1 MLFRIVR
8 RFIGPYLGTVAL
20 VVVLQIIQTVAA
32 LTLPDLNAT
41 ILDRGVLT
49 GDIPLVWRYGGIML
63 AVAAVQLVATIG
75 AVRLGADVA
84 MAVGR
89 DIRTAVFS
97 RVQRFSTAEVARF
110 GAPSLVTRSTNDVQ
124 QIQMLCHMT
133 FTLIVM
139 APIMMVGGVFMAIR
153 QDAGLS
159 VLLAVAVPLLMLVLG
174 VVMFL
179 MRPWFQEVQRRLDRI
194 NLVMRE
200 QVTGVRVIRAFVR
213 EPAERRRF
221 DTASRELFGLSVNIG
236 RTMALTFPVVQLIIT
251 ASSVAVVWFGAGR
264 IESGEMQVGQMVAFL
279 TYLMQIFM
287 SVMFAM
293 MMFMMVPRAEVC
305 AGRVEEVLAVTP
317 AIAAPADPTPLP
329 ARADPGRPGGP
340 RSPAGRGLHV
350 RAAGLT
356 FGYPGADEPVLQ
368 DLDFTAPAG
377 STTAIIGSTGAGK
390 STFLNLVPRLL
401 DVTGGALLVGG
412 VDVREVDLTE
422 LRSRIAMV
430 PQTAYLFGGTLRHS
444 LSLGHEDAT
453 EDEIWAALE
462 VAQARDFVEAMPDG
476 LDALVEPG
484 GRNFSGGQ
492 RQRLAITRAL
502 LRPADIY
509 LFDDCFSALD
519 VATDARLRAALPRAT
534 ASATSIVV
542 AQRVSTVRDADQIV
556 VLDAGR
562 VVGLG
567 SHEQLMADCPT
578 YVEIVLSQMSMEEA
592 A

>member
-1 MLFRIVR
+1 MLLRIVR
-8 RFIGPYLGTVAL
+8 RFAGPYLGLIAL
-20 VVVLQIIQTVAA
+20 IIVLQVAQTIAA

-41 ILDRGVLT
+41 ILDEGVLA

-63 AVAAVQLVATIG
+63 AVATVQLIASIL
-75 AVRLGADVA
+75 AVRSGANVA
-84 MAVGR
+84 MAMGR
-89 DIRTAVFS
+89 DIRSSVFS

-110 GAPSLVTRSTNDVQ
+110 GAPSLVTRSSNDVQ
-124 QIQMLCHMT
+124 QIQMLFNMT

-153 QDAGLS
+153 QDARLS
-159 VLLAVAVPLLMLVLG
+159 VLLTVSVPLLMVVLG

-179 MRPWFQEVQRRLDRI
+179 LRPWFQEVQRRLDRI

-221 DTASRELFGLSVNIG
+221 DTASLELFGLSVKIG
-236 RTMALTFPVVQLIIT
+236 RTMAVAFPVVQLIIT
-251 ASSVAVVWFGAGR
+251 ASSVAVVWFGAAR
-264 IESGEMQVGQMVAFL
+264 IEAGDMQVGQMVAFL
-279 TYLMQIFM
+279 SYLMQIFM

-305 AGRVEEVLAVTP
+305 AGRIEEVLQVTP
-317 AIAAPADPTPLP
+317 SIADPAEPEALP
-329 ARADPGRPGGP
+329 SRDA
-340 RSPAGRGLHV
+340 RGLDV
-350 RAAGLT
+350 RAAQLT
-356 FGYPGADEPVLQ
+356 FGYPGAEAAVLHEV
-368 DLDFTAPAG
+368 DFTARAG
-377 STTAIIGSTGAGK
+377 STTAVIGSTGAGK

-401 DVTGGALLVGG
+401 DVTGGALQIGG
-412 VDVREVDLTE
+412 VDVRAADLSE
-422 LRSRIAMV
+422 LRSRIAVV
-430 PQTAYLFGGTLRHS
+430 PQTAYLFGGTLRDS
-444 LSLGHEDAT
+444 LRLGHPEASD
-453 EDEIWAALE
+453 EEIWAALGI
-462 VAQARDFVEAMPDG
+462 AQAADFVKDMPGG
-476 LDALVEPG
+476 LDATVDPG

-492 RQRLAITRAL
+492 RQRLAIARAL

-534 ASATSIVV
+534 AGATTIVV

-562 VVGLG
+562 VVGIG
-567 SHEQLMADCPT
+567 RHDELMEDCPT
-578 YVEIVLSQMSMEEA
+578 YVEIVLSQMSLEEA

>member
-1 MLFRIVR
+1 
-8 RFIGPYLGTVAL
+8 
-20 VVVLQIIQTVAA
+20 
-32 LTLPDLNAT
+32 
-41 ILDRGVLT
+41 
-49 GDIPLVWRYGGIML
+49 
-63 AVAAVQLVATIG
+63 
-75 AVRLGADVA
+75 
-84 MAVGR
+84 
-89 DIRTAVFS
+89 
-97 RVQRFSTAEVARF
+97 
-110 GAPSLVTRSTNDVQ
+110 
-124 QIQMLCHMT
+124 
-133 FTLIVM
+133 
-139 APIMMVGGVFMAIR
+139 
-153 QDAGLS
+153 
-159 VLLAVAVPLLMLVLG
+159 
-174 VVMFL
+174 
-179 MRPWFQEVQRRLDRI
+179 
-194 NLVMRE
+194 
-200 QVTGVRVIRAFVR
+200 
-213 EPAERRRF
+213 
-221 DTASRELFGLSVNIG
+221 
-236 RTMALTFPVVQLIIT
+236 
-251 ASSVAVVWFGAGR
+251 
-264 IESGEMQVGQMVAFL
+264 MVAFL

-502 LRPADIY
+502 LRLADIY

-534 ASATSIVV
+534 AGATSIVV

>member
-174 VVMFL
+174 VVVFL

-368 DLDFTAPAG
+368 DLDFTAWWQASAPD
-377 STTAIIGSTGAGK
+377 GAPLQP
-390 STFLNLVPRLL
+390 SAT
-401 DVTGGALLVGG
+401 ALLVSG
-412 VDVREVDLTE
+412 
-422 LRSRIAMV
+422 
-430 PQTAYLFGGTLRHS
+430 
-444 LSLGHEDAT
+444 
-453 EDEIWAALE
+453 AAGSVILWW
-462 VAQARDFVEAMPDG
+462 
-476 LDALVEPG
+476 
-484 GRNFSGGQ
+484 
-492 RQRLAITRAL
+492 L
-502 LRPADIY
+502 LRLWAQRY
-509 LFDDCFSALD
+509 GQSAGLAEALHQQALD
-519 VATDARLRAALPRAT
+519 SEARLRAVLDHTDEGILTVSTTGDILGVNQAVYRIFGYTEAELRHAHLSKLLPGAASSGAGQDLETFLQLQHMGLDGVGRRTEGRRANGQLFPLGLSVNAMDWRGQAQHLCMLRDLST
-534 ASATSIVV
+534 QDATERAILA
-542 AQRVSTVRDADQIV
+542 AQRQLNEVGQR
-556 VLDAGR
+556 AGR
-562 VVGLG
+562 GAGRGGCL
-567 SHEQLMADCPT
+567 
-578 YVEIVLSQMSMEEA
+578 
-592 A
+592 